1 MILTSSNGVDS
12 LKNCL
17 LQKNNAEMQKK
28 LEVFV

>member
-12 LKNCL
+12 LKKL
-17 LQKNNAEMQKK
+17 SPTKNNAEMQKK